1 MDSMERF
8 FLPCMQAKR
17 KKEEENN
24 KNTQLLQ
31 LPGLEHRQNAEQFI
45 INECQDSKPLF
56 EKLYLINF
64 KKCK

>member
-1 MDSMERF
+1 
-8 FLPCMQAKR
+8 MQAKR

-24 KNTQLLQ
+24 KNTQLQQ

-56 EKLYLINF
+56 EKL
-64 KKCK
+64 